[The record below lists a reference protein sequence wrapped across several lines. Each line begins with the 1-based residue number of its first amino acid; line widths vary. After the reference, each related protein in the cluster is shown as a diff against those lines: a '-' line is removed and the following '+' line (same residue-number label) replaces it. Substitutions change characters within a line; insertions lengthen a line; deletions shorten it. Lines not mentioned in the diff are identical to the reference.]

1 MRLISVIDAGDYE
14 FNSDVKMYDAARAII
29 FTRDGLLMLKSS
41 KNNYYTFPGGE
52 KQESD
57 ETIIDTLKR
66 ETNDET
72 GYVVNDKTI
81 KEIGTIIVINND
93 DGVILNT
100 TNHFFTCEL
109 KRGVKGSPFLTDSE
123 IEEGLES
130 IFIDP
135 KVALEENEKLKNEI
149 NKPFI
154 FRDIDALKF
163 ILDNPKY
170 FNK

>member
-14 FNSDVKMYDAARAII
+14 FNSDVKVYDAARAII

-41 KNNYYTFPGGE
+41 KNNYYTFPGGI
-52 KQESD
+52 KSDSD
-57 ETIIDTLKR
+57 ETIIYTLIR

-72 GYVVNDKTI
+72 GYVVNEKTI
-81 KEIGTIIVINND
+81 KEIGSIIVINND
-93 DGVILNT
+93 NGTISNT
-100 TNHFFTCEL
+100 TNHFYTCEL
-109 KRGVKGSPFLTDSE
+109 KKNVKGSPFLTDSE
-123 IEEGLES
+123 IEEGLEA

-135 KVALEENEKLKNEI
+135 KVALEENEKLKDGI

-163 ILDNPKY
+163 IINNPKY
-170 FNK
+170 FKK